1 MKSLKKNSFV
11 LALNKVVFRNEM
23 FDLICGFLDFV
34 GCELVENFHVLLLFT
49 SQFDAEFSFK

>member
-1 MKSLKKNSFV
+1 MKSFPFV

-34 GCELVENFHVLLLFT
+34 GCELLENFHVSLLFT
-49 SQFDAEFSFK
+49 SQFDAEYSFK